1 MNKILC
7 LLVLYLAFSVKVYA
21 NDDVTKMYRAL
32 RNTGM
37 TDKGAK
43 ILLQQAKHES
53 HYGKKGLARYHAKN
67 WWNVTTLKGGN
78 RRIERELRGKRV
90 MKRWAVWKTH
100 DIAAREM
107 TSYLKR
113 KFPKGWQYLNDG
125 NVEGYVNRLKANGYF
140 TGSKKLYLRGLKG

>member
-1 MNKILC
+1 MKPLT
-7 LLVLYLAFSVKVYA
+7 LLFLFLITSPKVDA
-21 NDDVTKMYRAL
+21 SDDVTKMYRAL

-90 MKRWAVWKTH
+90 MKRFVVWNTH
-100 DIAAREM
+100 DQAAREM

-113 KFPKGWQYLNDG
+113 KYPAGWKRLNAGD
-125 NVEGYVNRLKANGYF
+125 VVGYVDRLKVNGYF